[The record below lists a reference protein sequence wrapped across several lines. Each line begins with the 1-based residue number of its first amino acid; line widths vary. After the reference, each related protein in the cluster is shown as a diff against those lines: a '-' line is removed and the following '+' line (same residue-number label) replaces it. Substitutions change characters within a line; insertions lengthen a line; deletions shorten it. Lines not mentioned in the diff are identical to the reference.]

1 MKTARAWGEPLR
13 DARWAALPVATRL
26 LSELRRW
33 NRLGGEPFHRIYW
46 YAARCRECAVIPL
59 RLPGLKV
66 LASMPCDDTRD
77 RFIAALLPLASA
89 VFIREVDN
97 FANAMVMVGMPPD
110 FADFDEE
117 PSLQALHLPP
127 LLRRLGGNL
136 TMCAGSVA
144 ERPQG
149 PAVPCMGMHPVPPD
163 DVMTWLGGTG
173 REITEETGFV
183 FWYPCYPGGSEEA
196 TFLAHNIAYWRFF
209 DSLPVLCQP
218 YAWNGTSVANLQV
231 DCHHPTANSIDEY
244 RKAYLECAPL
254 RNALAEAVAML
265 HSDPKQAS
273 ARLDAWAEA
282 TKARFPSG
290 RRFTVCLQTWNA
302 CPTISGLGV
311 PPEAQTTTEVKGFVA
326 NCPVEATAPPFIT
339 MTVA

>member
-1 MKTARAWGEPLR
+1 MTARAWGEPLR
-13 DARWAALPVATRL
+13 DARWAALPAATRL

-46 YAARCRECAVIPL
+46 YAARCLEWAVIPL

-77 RFIAALLPLASA
+77 RSIAALLPLASA
-89 VFIREVDN
+89 VFIREVDT

-110 FADFDEE
+110 FAGFDEE

-127 LLRRLGGNL
+127 LLRKLAGNL
-136 TMCAGSVA
+136 TMTSSFAVL
-144 ERPQG
+144 PQG
-149 PAVPCMGMHPVPPD
+149 PSVACVGMHPVPPD
-163 DVMTWLGGTG
+163 SVAAWIAGRG

-196 TFLAHNIAYWRFF
+196 AFLTHNIAYWRFF

-218 YAWNGTSVANLQV
+218 YAWNGTGVANLQV
-231 DCHHPTANSIDEY
+231 DSHHPTANSIDEY
-244 RKAYLECAPL
+244 RRAYVECAPL
-254 RNALAEAVAML
+254 RNTFAQAVALL

-273 ARLDAWAEA
+273 AQLDGWAEA

-290 RRFTVCLQTWNA
+290 RRFTVCLQTWSE
-302 CPTISGLGV
+302 CPTISGVGV
-311 PPEAQTTTEVKGFVA
+311 PPEGLVTEIKGYVA

-339 MTVA
+339 VAVS